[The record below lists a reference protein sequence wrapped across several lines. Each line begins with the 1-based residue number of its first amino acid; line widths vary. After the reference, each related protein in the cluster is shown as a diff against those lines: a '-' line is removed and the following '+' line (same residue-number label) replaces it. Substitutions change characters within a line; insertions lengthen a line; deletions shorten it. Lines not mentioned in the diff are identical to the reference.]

1 MEKEKKEKQKRLL
14 SFHTVFILNENIKWL
29 EEFIIYNKAIGVEHF
44 YLYDN
49 DGSDGCHGSQTHNK
63 YGFPMTTSNR
73 HEDIIQL
80 VAILKKYADCVTYV
94 KWQPREN
101 GKIVYGQNESI
112 QHFIKNYGHET
123 EWVAFMD
130 LDEFLFSPTAL
141 DIPAYLK
148 GLGPDISCVK
158 LIQKKFIDRFLST
171 EKYITQDYR
180 AINNIIIGTEWAPK
194 HIVRCADFTGLLS
207 IHQMFVKNKM
217 IVADKNELR
226 FNHYNVNDKL
236 LAWLVTFYH
245 KEYTIDG
252 ADEGMARYKHLFTG

>member
-1 MEKEKKEKQKRLL
+1 MAAKQKRLL
-14 SFHTVFILNENIKWL
+14 SFHTVFLLNENIKWL
-29 EEFIIYNKAIGVEHF
+29 EEFIIYNKAIGIEHF

-49 DGSDGCHGSQTHNK
+49 EGSDGCDGTQTHNK
-63 YGFPMTTSNR
+63 YGFPITTEHR
-73 HEDIIQL
+73 AAD
-80 VAILKKYADCVTYV
+80 VAMLNTLLAKYADCITYV
-94 KWQPREN
+94 KWQPIEN

-130 LDEFLFSPTAL
+130 LDEFLFSPTGL
-141 DIPAYLK
+141 DIPAFLRR
-148 GLGPDISCVK
+148 LPSDISCIK

-180 AINNIIIGTEWAPK
+180 AINNITIGTEWATK
-194 HIVRCADFTGLLS
+194 HLVRCADFVGLLG
-207 IHQMFVKNKM
+207 IHQIHCKNKM
-217 IVADKNELR
+217 VVADVSHLR

-245 KEYTIDG
+245 KEYMIDG
-252 ADEGMARYKHLFTG
+252 VDEGMARYKHLFT

>member
-1 MEKEKKEKQKRLL
+1 MEPATKPKRLL
-14 SFHTVFILNENIKWL
+14 SFHTVFILNENINWL
-29 EEFIIYNKAIGVEHF
+29 EEFIIYNKAIGIEYF

-49 DGSDGCHGSQTHNK
+49 DGSDGFDGSQTHNK
-63 YGFPMTTSNR
+63 YGFSLTTSNR
-73 HEDIIQL
+73 HEDIIKL

-101 GKIVYGQNESI
+101 GKIVYGQNDSI

-130 LDEFLFSPTAL
+130 LDEFLFSPTDL

-148 GLGPDISCVK
+148 QVGKDVSCLK
-158 LIQKKFIDRFLST
+158 LIQKKFIDRFLSK

-180 AINNIIIGTEWAPK
+180 AINNINIGTEWAPK
-194 HIVRCADFTGLLS
+194 HIVRCADFVSLLG
-207 IHQMFVKNKM
+207 IHQIYCKNKT
-217 IVADKNELR
+217 VLVDKNQLR

-236 LAWLVTFYH
+236 LAWLVTFYN

-252 ADEGMARYKHLFTG
+252 VDEGMARYKHLFTC